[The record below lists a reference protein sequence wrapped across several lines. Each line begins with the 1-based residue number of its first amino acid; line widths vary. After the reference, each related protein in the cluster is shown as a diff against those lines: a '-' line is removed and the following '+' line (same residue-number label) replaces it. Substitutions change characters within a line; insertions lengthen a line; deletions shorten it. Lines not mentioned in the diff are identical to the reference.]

1 MITAKEKKG
10 LKGRSLRTISQANME
25 PRAMAHT
32 ETPTPMVREFSRGLN
47 SRFQERSL
55 ASSRCQ

>member
-1 MITAKEKKG
+1 MMTAREKKG
-10 LKGRSLRTISQANME
+10 LKGRSERTISQARTE

-32 ETPTPMVREFSRGLN
+32 DTPTPIFREFSRGTS
-47 SRFQERSL
+47 SRFLDRSL